1 MRARTGNR
9 PSHRPVSPLLRSVYL
24 PRSMDAAAFAMTT
37 YGIPLLVLA
46 TTGSAALTGL
56 AFALE
61 WAPRLMAFAVAGAL
75 VDRHGTTRVFRLA
88 ATARATLV
96 LAAALLLGAQTGGP
110 GKTITVMV
118 LAAGT
123 GVLTEFSYVAAETAG
138 GLASRTAGARAHR
151 VQSVLL
157 GIDQTATLAG
167 PALAGLLLAHTG
179 ATGVLAATAAFSLL
193 AAALAPKQHTDQHAT
208 TPAAVRQGWK
218 TGWQTLRAL
227 PALGWLVAGLT
238 LSNLAVGLLQAAAPV
253 IVVQQFGHSSAD
265 VGLLWS
271 AAAAASLIAISLCR
285 HAIDRCGL
293 WPAGAVCATTTASAC
308 LTLALTHTYPA
319 YLALIALFM
328 AGESGMTVVLRTL
341 RSHLI
346 PADVFGNTLA
356 VTILLLLTP
365 FPVAGLLVAA
375 IPPSQLGHAITAC
388 AVLQAIGLA
397 TAFTRLRT
405 LPDLRPSAA

>member
-1 MRARTGNR
+1 
-9 PSHRPVSPLLRSVYL
+9 
-24 PRSMDAAAFAMTT
+24 MDAAAFAMTT

-96 LAAALLLGAQTGGP
+96 LAAALLLGAQTGGL
-110 GKTITVMV
+110 GKTITVMA

-138 GLASRTAGARAHR
+138 GLASRAAGTRAHR

-179 ATGVLAATAAFSLL
+179 ATGMLAATAAFSLL

-285 HAIDRCGL
+285 HAIDRYGL
-293 WPAGAVCATTTASAC
+293 WPAGAVCATITASAC

-319 YLALIALFM
+319 CLALIALFM

-397 TAFTRLRT
+397 TAFTRLGT

>member
-9 PSHRPVSPLLRSVYL
+9 PSHRPVS
-24 PRSMDAAAFAMTT
+24 
-37 YGIPLLVLA
+37 PLLVLA

-96 LAAALLLGAQTGGP
+96 LAAALLLGAQTGGL
-110 GKTITVMV
+110 GKTITVMA

-179 ATGVLAATAAFSLL
+179 ATGMLAATAAFSLL

-253 IVVQQFGHSSAD
+253 IVIQQFGHSSAD

-293 WPAGAVCATTTASAC
+293 WPAGAVCATITASAC

>member
-1 MRARTGNR
+1 
-9 PSHRPVSPLLRSVYL
+9 
-24 PRSMDAAAFAMTT
+24 MDAAAFAMTT

-96 LAAALLLGAQTGGP
+96 LAAALLLGAQTGGL
-110 GKTITVMV
+110 GKTITVLA

-151 VQSVLL
+151 VQSELL

-193 AAALAPKQHTDQHAT
+193 AAVLAPKQHTDQHAT
-208 TPAAVRQGWK
+208 TPAVVRQGWK

-253 IVVQQFGHSSAD
+253 IVIQQFGHSSAD

-285 HAIDRCGL
+285 HAIDHCGL
-293 WPAGAVCATTTASAC
+293 WPAGAVCATITASAC
-308 LTLALTHTYPA
+308 LTLALAHTYPA

-328 AGESGMTVVLRTL
+328 AGEGGMTVVLRTL

-346 PADVFGNTLA
+346 PADVFGSTLA
-356 VTILLLLTP
+356 LTILLLLTP

>member
-9 PSHRPVSPLLRSVYL
+9 PSRQPVSPLLRSIYL

-37 YGIPLLVLA
+37 YGIPWLVLA

-61 WAPRLMAFAVAGAL
+61 WAPRMMAFTLAGAL
-75 VDRHGTTRVFRLA
+75 VDRHGTTRVFRFA
-88 ATARATLV
+88 ATARAVLV
-96 LAAALLLGAQTGGP
+96 LAAALLLEAQAGGLEETG
-110 GKTITVMV
+110 TVMA

-138 GLASRTAGARAHR
+138 GLASRAAGARAHR

-167 PALAGLLLAHTG
+167 PTLAGLLLAHTR
-179 ATGVLAATAAFSLL
+179 ATGMLAATAAFSLL

-208 TPAAVRQGWK
+208 TSAAVRQGWK

-285 HAIDRCGL
+285 RAIDHCGL
-293 WPAGAVCATTTASAC
+293 WPAGAVCAMITASAC
-308 LTLALTHTYPA
+308 LALAFAHIYPA

-328 AGESGMTVVLRTL
+328 AGEGGMTVVLRTL

-346 PADVFGNTLA
+346 PADVFGSTLA

-375 IPPSQLGHAITAC
+375 TPPSQLGHAITAC

>member
-1 MRARTGNR
+1 M
-9 PSHRPVSPLLRSVYL
+9 LRSLYL

-61 WAPRLMAFAVAGAL
+61 WAPRLMAFTLAGAL
-75 VDRHGTTRVFRLA
+75 VDQHGTTRVFRFA
-88 ATARATLV
+88 ATARAVLV
-96 LAAALLLGAQTGGP
+96 LAAALLLEAQADGLGETV
-110 GKTITVMV
+110 TVMA

-123 GVLTEFSYVAAETAG
+123 GVLTEFSYIAAETAG
-138 GLASRTAGARAHR
+138 GAASRTAGARAHR

-157 GIDQTATLAG
+157 GIDQMATLAG
-167 PALAGLLLAHTG
+167 PALAGLLLARTG
-179 ATGVLAATAAFSLL
+179 ATGMLVATAAFSLL

-218 TGWQTLRAL
+218 AGWQTLHAL

-238 LSNLAVGLLQAAAPV
+238 LSNLAVGVLQAAAPV

-285 HAIDRCGL
+285 RVIDHCGL
-293 WPAGAVCATTTASAC
+293 WPAGAVCATITASAC
-308 LTLALTHTYPA
+308 LALAFAHTYPA

-328 AGESGMTVVLRTL
+328 AGEGGMTVVLRTL

-346 PADVFGNTLA
+346 PADVFGSTLA

-375 IPPSQLGHAITAC
+375 IPPSQFGHAITAC
-388 AVLQAIGLA
+388 AVLQVIGLA
-397 TAFTRLRT
+397 TAFIRLRT